1 MFRPWETTPPPH
13 IQQIPPPF
21 IQEFQPPIAHL
32 DGALNQIQLERLQ
45 PMETNQVST

>member
-1 MFRPWETTPPPH
+1 MMFRLWDPPR

-21 IQEFQPPIAHL
+21 IQEFQLPIAHL
-32 DGALNQIQLERLQ
+32 NGAPNQIQLEQLQ